1 MVSAGEVSKTIGV
14 IAVAEAEALGCMIGV
29 VIGGKEIFTAMIEE
43 KWALVADKTSTTTC
57 NNE

>member
-1 MVSAGEVSKTIGV
+1 
-14 IAVAEAEALGCMIGV
+14 MIGV

-43 KWALVADKTSTTTC
+43 RWALVADKTLTTTC